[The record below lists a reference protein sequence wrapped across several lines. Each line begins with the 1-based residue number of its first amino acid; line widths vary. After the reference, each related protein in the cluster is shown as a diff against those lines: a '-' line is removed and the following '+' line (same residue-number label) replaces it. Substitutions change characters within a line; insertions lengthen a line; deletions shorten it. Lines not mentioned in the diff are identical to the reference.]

1 MLNSIFLPQKRDSG
15 LAASD
20 GDKSSGTKSHT
31 TPSTPQAESIHFPL
45 ESGLSNSLIPDS
57 IPAYHLLEVHND
69 RELAADDLSSQETP
83 MVCNR
88 WIFGFFTK

>member
-1 MLNSIFLPQKRDSG
+1 MLNSIFLPQKRESG

-45 ESGLSNSLIPDS
+45 DTGLSNSLIPDS
-57 IPAYHLLEVHND
+57 IPGDHLLEVDND

-88 WIFGFFTK
+88 